1 MTSRLRRFKQTRKD
15 QTLNLVHKQFTKLTE
30 QKLELEARLIQS
42 KAENDKLAKDS
53 AQLELKIR
61 HLKSQIDAGLI
72 ELTSLRKREQD
83 FKEREAA
90 WHKHEDQLRD
100 EVKKPL
106 DLKIRQLNADLNRQ
120 LNAGKTLKAENERL
134 TDRLA
139 VQAEKLNH
147 TERDNGQKK
156 QLIEFYKKKLDEV
169 SGREKSEATS
179 GKSADEVALETI
191 GELKGQVKKANE
203 AAEKAKVE
211 IKSLK
216 NRIQAVQAEKSICEA
231 RAVAG
236 EKQLEELTHRMEA
249 FKKDKASRVEQL
261 RLAKQKV
268 LDLEAYVE
276 KLEATA
282 EAKIQTLSDATH
294 QTLTIAQ
301 FRLKFAFKSVD
312 NYEKMFKFLYESLI
326 GRCVELRREIGEE
339 KKWAEMERMKSE
351 GLWKKRI
358 FLGNVH

>member
-1 MTSRLRRFKQTRKD
+1 LTSRLRRFKQTRKD

-216 NRIQAVQAEKSICEA
+216 NRIQAVQA
-231 RAVAG
+231 
-236 EKQLEELTHRMEA
+236 
-249 FKKDKASRVEQL
+249 SRVEQL